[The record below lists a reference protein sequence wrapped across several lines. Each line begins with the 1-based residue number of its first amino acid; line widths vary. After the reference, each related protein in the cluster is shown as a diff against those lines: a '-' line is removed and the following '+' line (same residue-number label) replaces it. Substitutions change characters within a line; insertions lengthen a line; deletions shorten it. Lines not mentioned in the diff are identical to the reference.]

1 MSFSNTR
8 KPILQ
13 LFTTVLIALF
23 ALSLLALPSFAKAP
37 DAAPPRT
44 PPTFAKSSDAVPPRA
59 LATAL
64 RSLQDKRAAPDAP
77 FLRPAIS
84 AEYVNFIAENEIFHG
99 DTSQKAMALTFD
111 CGGGVDSLQH
121 ILAALENNSVTGT
134 FFLEGNFVHL
144 KPEIVPLILNGGHE
158 LGNHS
163 FTHPKF
169 TTLTQTQVAQELT
182 RTEAAISAAAGTPTP
197 MRYFRFPYGDRN
209 KEIKRWVAEQGYQ
222 SVFWDIDP
230 QGWRKTMTATTVI
243 SFVLANAHPGGIVLM
258 HCYAPADE
266 AALPDVIA
274 GLQAMG
280 YRLDSLSNILPA
292 DEW

>member
-1 MSFSNTR
+1 MPFLNTR
-8 KPILQ
+8 KTVLQ
-13 LFTTVLIALF
+13 LFATALIALLF
-23 ALSLLALPSFAKAP
+23 LFFLTLPTLAKAP
-37 DAAPPRT
+37 DAAPPH
-44 PPTFAKSSDAVPPRA
+44 K
-59 LATAL
+59 LANAL
-64 RSLQDKRAAPDAP
+64 RSLRNKNAAP
-77 FLRPAIS
+77 FLRPEITAD
-84 AEYVNFIAENEIFHG
+84 YVNFIAENEIVHG
-99 DTSQKAMALTFD
+99 DTSQPAMALTFD
-111 CGGGVDSLQH
+111 CGGGVASLQY
-121 ILAALENNSVTGT
+121 ILNTLKDNSVTGT

-144 KPEIVPLILNGGHE
+144 KPEIVPMILTGGHE

-169 TTLTQTQVAQELT
+169 TTLTQTQVAQELS
-182 RTEAAISAAAGTPTP
+182 RTEAAISAAAGEPLP

-292 DEW
+292 DEWQEE

>member
-1 MSFSNTR
+1 MSSSNTR
-8 KPILQ
+8 QTILQ
-13 LFTTVLIALF
+13 LFAAALITLF
-23 ALSLLALPSFAKAP
+23 ALSLLSLPTFAKAP
-37 DAAPPRT
+37 DAAPPHNLVN
-44 PPTFAKSSDAVPPRA
+44 ALRA
-59 LATAL
+59 L
-64 RSLQDKRAAPDAP
+64 RDNRAAAAAP
-77 FLRPAIS
+77 FLRPEITAD
-84 AEYVNFIAENEIFHG
+84 YVNFIAENEIFHG
-99 DTSQKAMALTFD
+99 DTSQKTMALTFD

-121 ILAALENNSVTGT
+121 ILVTLKDNSVTGT

-144 KPEIVPLILNGGHE
+144 KPEIVPLILNDGHE

-169 TTLTQTQVAQELT
+169 TTLTQTQVAEELS
-182 RTEAAISAAAGTPTP
+182 RTEAAISAAAGKPLP

-209 KEIKRWVAEQGYQ
+209 KEIKRWAAEQGYQ
-222 SVFWDIDP
+222 SAFWDIDP
-230 QGWRKTMTATTVI
+230 QGWRKTMTATAVI

-266 AALPDVIA
+266 AALPDVIT

-280 YRLDSLSNILPA
+280 YKLDSLSGILPA

>member
-1 MSFSNTR
+1 MSFLYT
-8 KPILQ
+8 KKTVLQ
-13 LFTTVLIALF
+13 LFASALM
-23 ALSLLALPSFAKAP
+23 ALLALSSLSLPALAKAP
-37 DAAPPRT
+37 DAAPPH
-44 PPTFAKSSDAVPPRA
+44 K
-59 LATAL
+59 LANAL
-64 RSLQDKRAAPDAP
+64 RSLQGTNAAPAAP
-77 FLRPAIS
+77 FLRPEIIAD
-84 AEYVNFIAENEIFHG
+84 YVNFIAENEIVHG
-99 DTSQKAMALTFD
+99 DTSQPAMALTFD
-111 CGGGVDSLQH
+111 CGGGVASLQY
-121 ILAALENNSVTGT
+121 ILNTLKNNSVTGT

-144 KPEIVPLILNGGHE
+144 KPEIVPMILQGGHE

-169 TTLTQTQVAQELT
+169 TTLTQTQVAQELS
-182 RTEAAISAAAGTPTP
+182 RTEAAVSAAAGEPLP

-209 KEIKRWVAEQGYQ
+209 TEVKRWVAEQGYQ

-230 QGWRKTMTATTVI
+230 QGWRRTMTATTVI

-266 AALPDVIA
+266 AALPAVIA

-292 DEW
+292 DEWRANGEL

>member
-1 MSFSNTR
+1 MSFLYAKKTV
-8 KPILQ
+8 LQ
-13 LFTTVLIALF
+13 LFATALIALI
-23 ALSLLALPSFAKAP
+23 ALSSLSLPAFAKAP
-37 DAAPPRT
+37 DAAPPHKL
-44 PPTFAKSSDAVPPRA
+44 ANALRA
-59 LATAL
+59 L
-64 RSLQDKRAAPDAP
+64 QDAPAAPAAP
-77 FLRPAIS
+77 FLRPEITAD
-84 AEYVNFIAENEIFHG
+84 YVNFIAENEIVHG
-99 DTSQKAMALTFD
+99 DTSQPAMALTFD
-111 CGGGVDSLQH
+111 CGGGVASLQY
-121 ILAALENNSVTGT
+121 ILNTLENNSVTGT

-144 KPEIVPLILNGGHE
+144 KPEIVPMILAGGHE

-169 TTLTQTQVAQELT
+169 TTLTQTQVAQELS
-182 RTEAAISAAAGTPTP
+182 RTEAAVSAAAGKPLP

-230 QGWRKTMTATTVI
+230 QGWRRTMTATTVI

-292 DEW
+292 EQLVWQEKDEG